1 MSNENMSEP
10 ELLGIGIL
18 IWANIAVALGTII
31 LAFFTYKS
39 VKVSETQME
48 LSRKLI
54 EKPRILEKIH
64 NILNNI
70 ESELEGERR
79 EIEKRSIR
87 WSKENERNASYSYPL
102 TFPLSE
108 KKLFYRSLRFIFVG
122 PEKGNKEIYS
132 KLFQSI
138 DKNLKERQILY
149 NSTNGELYFIEKKII
164 SDNFPERIVSLFS
177 KLPEY
182 SLNPGESGSE
192 DFFISVDDGSSI
204 SKSGLYDLVTGIMI
218 SLMIDPSKSVEEIS
232 GYLGYQKWIKD
243 LYPYIVDYM
252 KSLSVPEINRRIELI
267 FGDLNELDLI
277 DKMILENVKSLKE
290 LYRVEYILTD
300 NELTPFY
307 KS

>member
-1 MSNENMSEP
+1 MAEP
-10 ELLGIGIL
+10 ELLGISIL
-18 IWANIAVALGTII
+18 IWANVAVALGTII

-39 VKVSETQME
+39 VKVSEKQME
-48 LSRKLI
+48 LSRKRI

-79 EIEKRSIR
+79 EIEKHNIR
-87 WSKENERNASYSYPL
+87 WSKENERNSSYSYPL

-108 KKLFYRSLRFIFVG
+108 KKLFYRNLRFIFVG

-149 NSTNGELYFIEKKII
+149 NSTNGELYFIEKKIVG
-164 SDNFPERIVSLFS
+164 DHLPERIVSLFS
-177 KLPEY
+177 KLPDY
-182 SLNPGESGSE
+182 TLNPGESGSE
-192 DFFISVDDGSSI
+192 DFFISDNEGSSI

-218 SLMIDPSKSVEEIS
+218 SLMIDSSRSVEEIS

-243 LYPYIVDYM
+243 LYPHVVESM

-277 DKMILENVKSLKE
+277 DKMILEDVKSLKE
-290 LYRVEYILTD
+290 LYREDYILTD

-307 KS
+307 GS